1 MKETMETWRK
11 FCRKSGFEQKLA
23 VEAAATLTATW
34 TGLRLMGYRRWR
46 NLLAR
51 FLPGPKQQAANQVS
65 IDSNTQEEESRT
77 IARMGAAAAR
87 HIPLETNCLEQS
99 LTLWW
104 LLRRRGYPADLRIGV
119 RKDTGR
125 FEAHAW
131 VEVNG
136 VVLSEAGNVH
146 THFVPLEGAVHSL
159 ETQQN

>member
-1 MKETMETWRK
+1 METWRK
-11 FCRKSGFEQKLA
+11 FWRKSGYERRIA

-34 TGLRLMGYRRWR
+34 AGLHVMGYRRWR

-51 FLPGPKQQAANQVS
+51 SIPAFKQQAVNR
-65 IDSNTQEEESRT
+65 DSTDGDIREEESRT
-77 IARMGAAAAR
+77 IARMEAAAAR
-87 HIPLETNCLEQS
+87 HIPFETNCLEQS
-99 LTLWW
+99 LALWW

-131 VEVNG
+131 VEANG
-136 VVLSEAGNVH
+136 VVLSESGNVH
-146 THFVPLEGAVHSL
+146 THFVPLEGAVRSL